1 MFHTWYCEVSED
13 QKDLEGQVEVQ
24 PMGLSRVAEA
34 MERKRDLA
42 AKLPNSAAS
51 LVALRVREL
60 AEKGEARRSY
70 PYVVF
75 LVDVV
80 ELYAMQA

>member
-34 MERKRDLA
+34 MERKRDLLEENVNQNA
-42 AKLPNSAAS
+42 W
-51 LVALRVREL
+51 V
-60 AEKGEARRSY
+60 
-70 PYVVF
+70 
-75 LVDVV
+75 
-80 ELYAMQA
+80 